1 MDSRS
6 YTSCPGTAKATL
18 EATADKRASFAVRR
32 GRETK
37 KRFEEMI
44 QNLAAQ
50 RRPREAEQSKAAVE

>member
-6 YTSCPGTAKATL
+6 YTSCPGTAEATL

-32 GRETK
+32 GRETR

-44 QNLAAQ
+44 QNLAA
-50 RRPREAEQSKAAVE
+50 